1 MSKNRL
7 DESTIRR
14 FMGLSGLAPLGENFI
29 DRIREEEEELAPES
43 MPGEGEEA
51 ALDAAPEGEMEMG
64 DEEASAPADPA
75 AAASEMATDVADAVA
90 AALTTALG
98 AHGVEVTAGDAG
110 AEAEA
115 APMDDAPMDDAPM
128 DDAPMD
134 DVPMDDEGDEGDEEV
149 ALEGAGVELVNN
161 DALVQEIAR
170 RVAARLV
177 RESKNTSRKRK

>member
-29 DRIREEEEELAPES
+29 DRIREEEEELAPEP

-64 DEEASAPADPA
+64 DEEAAAPAEPA
-75 AAASEMATDVADAVA
+75 EAASEMATDVADAVA
-90 AALTTALG
+90 DALNQALG
-98 AHGVEVTAGDAG
+98 KHGVEVSSGEAG
-110 AEAEA
+110 EE

-128 DDAPMD
+128 
-134 DVPMDDEGDEGDEEV
+134 GDEEA
-149 ALEGAGVELVNN
+149 ALEEAGIELVDN
-161 DALVQEIAR
+161 DAMVQEVAR

-177 RESKNTSRKRK
+177 RESRKSRK

>member
-29 DRIREEEEELAPES
+29 DRIREEEEELAPEP

-64 DEEASAPADPA
+64 DEEAAAPAEPA
-75 AAASEMATDVADAVA
+75 EAASEMATDVADAVA
-90 AALTTALG
+90 DALNQALG
-98 AHGVEVTAGDAG
+98 KHGVEVSSGEAG
-110 AEAEA
+110 AEA
-115 APMDDAPMDDAPM
+115 PMDDVPMDDAPM

-134 DVPMDDEGDEGDEEV
+134 DVPMDDEEA
-149 ALEGAGVELVNN
+149 ALEEAGIELVDN
-161 DALVQEIAR
+161 DAMVQEVAR

-177 RESKNTSRKRK
+177 RESRKSRK